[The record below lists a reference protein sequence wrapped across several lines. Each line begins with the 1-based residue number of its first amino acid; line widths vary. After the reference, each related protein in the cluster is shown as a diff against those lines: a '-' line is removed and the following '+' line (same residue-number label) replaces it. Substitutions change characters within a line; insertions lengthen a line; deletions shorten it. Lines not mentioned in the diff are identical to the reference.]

1 MTKSPHFI
9 TLALLLLI
17 FSQTSAQ
24 YQFGNYVVNSPCP
37 REGTPVENIEGTL
50 TSTTKIKK
58 FPETGSNCDFSSQ
71 RTAYEEHFIF
81 VETGKPLSI
90 VFQGDQLRLD
100 VYDLK
105 YNPGEPCA
113 HLMKTI
119 LPGVSDTIRSF
130 ENQYLVL
137 VVSSFVPVVMETVYN
152 ITFGSPTG
160 NIPENCLYNCAQKE
174 EVVKFLFP
182 YEPLETNFG
191 NSFLLTENNSLINDD
206 CIEFIIRNHQF
217 RREDT
222 LFNVESVYIPKPLL
236 VETSFDLQP
245 LKISCSIRDFSLTSL
260 RENLHPDNDPQAV
273 DEFYRLLESVSLS
286 KNQPCAFPVVSDAKV
301 FGIEKVVS
309 FETDSFELK
318 VDYVEWCAEKIYRY
332 AQKFVLERTGNVD
345 TVLFD
350 KKSVMASPLLCSH
363 KFVFPEPDNLF
374 GCAGDDEF
382 YQISGSV
389 VVNLINGRYEADL
402 FPGNYTFLYT
412 IFDCCSNRPVQG
424 TIEIEVTAPGL
435 VAGSAPPVYL
445 LSEQVMTPGL
455 VYSQLINHPCYT
467 IESEIL
473 GSTSACGTVTND
485 MVTFCCDD
493 LMYSN
498 NTTVAQGLV
507 TLETEVVIDVNNDGV
522 FGNVGDDVQTI
533 KQEIQVFDHIQS
545 IQCPPDVILPCTTT
559 DTGTNVTGQAIVNAT
574 CFDTYLAGYTD
585 EVDVIN
591 PDKSIITRTF
601 AFFGYNSV
609 HRCVQK
615 IELDCSVSS
624 EEVLQNHQVIKMY
637 PNPSSQD
644 VHLFIEAPSA
654 QETIISVRNVAG
666 TEISQLRYHLKP
678 GQNDILLSGPMF
690 SGAGSYFV
698 DIKVGDKKYL
708 MKLIRTE

>member
-1 MTKSPHFI
+1 
-9 TLALLLLI
+9 
-17 FSQTSAQ
+17 
-24 YQFGNYVVNSPCP
+24 
-37 REGTPVENIEGTL
+37 
-50 TSTTKIKK
+50 
-58 FPETGSNCDFSSQ
+58 
-71 RTAYEEHFIF
+71 
-81 VETGKPLSI
+81 
-90 VFQGDQLRLD
+90 LD

-113 HLMKTI
+113 HLIKTI
-119 LPGVSDTIRSF
+119 LPGVSDTIRSS

-137 VVSSFVPVVMETVYN
+137 VVSSFVPVTMETLYN

-160 NIPENCLYNCAQKE
+160 KIPENCLYNCAQKE

-182 YEPLETNFG
+182 DEPLETNFG

-206 CIEFIIRNHQF
+206 CIEYIVRNHQF

-222 LFNVESVYIPKPLL
+222 SFTIESVYIPKPLL
-236 VETSFDLQP
+236 VETSFDLKP
-245 LKISCSIRDFSLTSL
+245 LKISCSIRDFSLNSL
-260 RENLHPDNDPQAV
+260 RENLHPDNDPKAV

-318 VDYVEWCAEKIYRY
+318 VDYVEWCAGKFYRNT
-332 AQKFVLERTGNVD
+332 QKFILERTGNVD
-345 TVLFD
+345 TIIFE
-350 KKSVMASPLLCSH
+350 KKEVIASPFYCAHL
-363 KFVFPEPDNLF
+363 FTFPEPEGLF
-374 GCAGDDEF
+374 GCDSKKIYYEITGPA
-382 YQISGSV
+382 SV
-389 VVNLINGRYEADL
+389 SLENGRYQAVVPL
-402 FPGNYTFLYT
+402 GTHTFSYK
-412 IFDCCSNRPVQG
+412 IFDCCNSKPVMG
-424 TIEIEVTAPGL
+424 FIDIVVNGRNIIIGNSGL
-435 VAGSAPPVYL
+435 NVVL
-445 LSEQVMTPGL
+445 ETEQVSVHEDIFTNNI
-455 VYSQLINHPCYT
+455 YDPCYGFET
-467 IESEIL
+467 KVINSSSVCGNIL
-473 GSTSACGTVTND
+473 ND
-485 MVTFCCDD
+485 QIVFCCED
-493 LMYSN
+493 LILTSN
-498 NTTVAQGLV
+498 NKVAQGLV
-507 TLETEVVIDVNNDGV
+507 EVSIEINIDKSLDGIIGNAGDIKVISNDYIFV
-522 FGNVGDDVQTI
+522 Y
-533 KQEIQVFDHIQS
+533 DHIKS
-545 IQCPPDVILPCTTT
+545 IQCPPDLVLPCTTT

-601 AFFGYNSV
+601 EFFGYNSV

-615 IELDCSVSS
+615 IELDCTVSS

-666 TEISQLRYHLKP
+666 VEVSQLRCHLKP

-698 DIKVGDKKYL
+698 DIMVGDKKYFV
-708 MKLIRTE
+708 KLIRTE